1 MTTSPNLRLVT
12 ETPEPPATHGAP
24 NELDFAQAHFLLAAQ
39 AVIGDYM
46 DARVRGYLKDHPDAV
61 AYRLGELQHVLDTVR
76 QTVERERAAGKW
88 DGSVSVLDTAGEARD
103 ATEWFLG
110 HRCDCDYCIRG
121 GTTRP
126 VCPLHDDP
134 DAPAGPC
141 TCDS

>member
-12 ETPEPPATHGAP
+12 ETPEPPATDNDPSG
-24 NELDFAQAHFLLAAQ
+24 LDFSQAHFLLAAQ

-46 DARVRGYLKDHPDAV
+46 DVRVRGYLKDHPDAV
-61 AYRLGELQHVLDTVR
+61 AYYLGELQHALDTVR
-76 QTVERERAAGKW
+76 QAAERERAAGKW
-88 DGSVSVLDTAGEARD
+88 GAPVSVLDTCEEAREE
-103 ATEWFLG
+103 TEKFLT

-126 VCPLHDDP
+126 ACPLHDDP
-134 DAPAGPC
+134 DAPGGPC